1 MNQENKSDPKTK
13 KSPREIEAEIG
24 ETRKAITDDIK
35 ALGDKVS
42 PANLKHEA
50 KNALNDVKDAATDK
64 ISQAAD
70 KAVEVKDVALDK
82 AAELKDVALQ
92 KAEQLKD
99 ATVEK
104 TQEVAEA
111 ASETFAEVSEQT
123 RRAGRE
129 AWRFTRENAVPL
141 TLIGL
146 GAGLMIANQR
156 RQSALRR
163 PEYPAFDY
171 QQDELNYPSDNL
183 TYYSSEPYAPRR
195 RRLSARGP
203 ASAPG
208 ERPGNGGANLAKRAG
223 QTLERAEHQL
233 SERASRGRDVVQ
245 DALGRARRASVEF
258 AEANPWAV
266 LLGTL
271 AAGVGVGLLL
281 PSTAREDQLLG
292 PSREK
297 LRGMMNDARG
307 TMRQVGRVA
316 KQTAQDTV
324 ATATGNI
331 H

>member
-13 KSPREIEAEIG
+13 KSPRELEAEIG

-42 PANLKHEA
+42 PANLKQEA
-50 KNALNDVKDAATDK
+50 KNALNDVKDAAADK
-64 ISQAAD
+64 LSQAAD
-70 KAVEVKDVALDK
+70 KAVEVKDVAL
-82 AAELKDVALQ
+82 E

-99 ATVEK
+99 AAVEK

-111 ASETFAEVSEQT
+111 ASETFAEVSDQT
-123 RRAGRE
+123 RRAGRQ

-171 QQDELNYPSDNL
+171 ERDDLNYPSDNL
-183 TYYSSEPYAPRR
+183 AYYSGEPYARGRR
-195 RRLSARGP
+195 RVSARGP
-203 ASAPG
+203 ASPIS
-208 ERPGNGGANLAKRAG
+208 ERPGNGGSNLATRASH
-223 QTLERAEHQL
+223 TLDRAEHQL
-233 SERASRGRDVVQ
+233 AERASRGRDVVQ

-316 KQTAQDTV
+316 KQTAQDTL
-324 ATATGNI
+324 ATATGNV